1 MRFQRLYRVESDF
14 SVSFGPKPKLN
25 NNKKGRLGG
34 GGITYKQKYSL
45 IRGHISTTTPWG
57 VGLTSISNKPEVRG
71 GDGKFLSFRDQFAK
85 NEYIRCSYSVKFSI
99 TNIFV
104 FLFGQKFNI
113 RVTLLPSHPLSIFC
127 KF

>member
-1 MRFQRLYRVESDF
+1 MWFQILYCVESDF

-71 GDGKFLSFRDQFAK
+71 GDGKFLSFR
-85 NEYIRCSYSVKFSI
+85 ESYISNLGLLLSLEASKKFVWWRFQRLYHEVPKIIS
-99 TNIFV
+99 
-104 FLFGQKFNI
+104 
-113 RVTLLPSHPLSIFC
+113 C
-127 KF
+127 